1 VAQAL
6 TTLCTATNGRHN
18 FALKLGV
25 SETDIHLFYAQNAGQ
40 SAEVMNTHLL
50 SLWTI
55 LQRIALAPPAR
66 HTPSEIKIMKEL
78 LQTAYGY
85 VATKALH
92 RAKKHL
98 ASVTALQEA
107 ITPADDFEKNLLRN
121 VFKVA
126 KSANTA
132 SALSSSSLL
141 DSREWEVFRACIRIL
156 YSFLLS
162 SEYTTSAVAVG
173 RLQEQAKMLKKP
185 LGKQHILHMY
195 LAHSKYDRL

>member
-1 VAQAL
+1 
-6 TTLCTATNGRHN
+6 
-18 FALKLGV
+18 
-25 SETDIHLFYAQNAGQ
+25 
-40 SAEVMNTHLL
+40 MNTHLL

-66 HTPSEIKIMKEL
+66 HTPSEIKLMKEL

-85 VATKALH
+85 VATKA
-92 RAKKHL
+92 L

-132 SALSSSSLL
+132 SA
-141 DSREWEVFRACIRIL
+141 
-156 YSFLLS
+156 
-162 SEYTTSAVAVG
+162 
-173 RLQEQAKMLKKP
+173 
-185 LGKQHILHMY
+185 
-195 LAHSKYDRL
+195 